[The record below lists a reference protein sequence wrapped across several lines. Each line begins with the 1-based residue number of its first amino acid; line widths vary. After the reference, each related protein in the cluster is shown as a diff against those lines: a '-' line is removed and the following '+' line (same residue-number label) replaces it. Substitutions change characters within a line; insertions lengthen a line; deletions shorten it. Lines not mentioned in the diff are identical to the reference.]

1 MNNNDYNEQA
11 HAPGITEHELSL
23 QQPNP
28 EPASQLPPEMYVVT
42 DESIEE
48 IPDFPIDDFQVV
60 RNQYIAHSREPSIS
74 FKAGVMNVNSAC
86 LKMLPLVDYAQ
97 ILVNPETKT
106 LAVRPCQESDVY
118 SFQWCSYRR
127 KDNKRSPRFV
137 TCRILFLKLCE
148 LMGWDPE
155 FKYKLIGKLKKS
167 NGRFLFAFNLEEPD
181 TFIYEKV
188 EGSDKKRY
196 SRTPVYPAE
205 WQHQFGIPFSQSENA
220 LQVST
225 LNGYEMY
232 VVKEK
237 GNGESMPPIPVEPAS
252 AAEPSPNPYMGGATG
267 NGY

>member
-1 MNNNDYNEQA
+1 MNNNDFNEQV
-11 HAPGITEHELSL
+11 HASGTPEGVFP
-23 QQPNP
+23 QQPP
-28 EPASQLPPEMYVVT
+28 ALEPGSDVPPESYVVT
-42 DESIEE
+42 DENIDE
-48 IPDFPIDDFQVV
+48 IPDYPIVGFQVV

-106 LAVRPCQESDVY
+106 LVVRPCQASDVY

-127 KDNKRSPRFV
+127 KDNKRNPRFV

-148 LMGWDPE
+148 LMGWNPD
-155 FKYKLIGKLKKS
+155 FRYKLIGKLKKS
-167 NGRFLFAFNLEEPD
+167 NGRYLFAFNLEEPD

-188 EGSDKKRY
+188 EGSDKKVF

-205 WQHQFGIPFSQSENA
+205 WRHQFGIPFSQSENA

-237 GNGESMPPIPVEPAS
+237 GNGENTPPIPVEQERAT
-252 AAEPSPNPYMGGATG
+252 EPFQNPYTGGGTANG
-267 NGY
+267 N